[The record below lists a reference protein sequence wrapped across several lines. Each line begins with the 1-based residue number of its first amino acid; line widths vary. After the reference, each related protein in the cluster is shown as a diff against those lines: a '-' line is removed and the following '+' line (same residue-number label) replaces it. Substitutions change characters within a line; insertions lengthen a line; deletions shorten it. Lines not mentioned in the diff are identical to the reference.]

1 MSSASLQ
8 PSTAPEP
15 ALAGFHC
22 LRCGYS
28 LQALTEP
35 RCPECGEAFDPTV
48 TSIPAMPWERRAELG
63 YWRATMGTVFQI
75 WLANRRSRTQ
85 WLMRPVGLTSARRY
99 WFGSMAVWMV
109 LLLAAIV
116 PLIRWAM
123 PDDTWLTQLMCV
135 LTLWLGAAAG
145 LAAYTTF
152 PTYFLLPSRAPREL
166 QDRAVAIWLYHA
178 TYLLLL
184 PGLGVALLA
193 GVASIID
200 DLLNTVLPQE
210 VFWGFA
216 GLLAGMMLLA
226 PWWRLARLRQQTAGG
241 RWPAI
246 PMAVM
251 AWLMSTLVAIFVALL
266 VAVTVALPWLMW
278 ATLA

>member
-1 MSSASLQ
+1 MSSAPAQ
-8 PSTAPEP
+8 PAAPANP
-15 ALAGFHC
+15 ALVGFHC

-28 LQALTEP
+28 LQALTES

-48 TSIPAMPWERRAELG
+48 ASIPAMPWERRAELG

-75 WLANRRSRTQ
+75 WLAGRRSRNQ
-85 WLMRPVGLTSARRY
+85 WLMRPVGLAAARRY
-99 WFGSMAVWMV
+99 WFGSMAVCMV

-123 PDDTWLTQLMCV
+123 PDDTWITQTMSV
-135 LTLWLGAAAG
+135 LTLWLGATAG

-152 PTYFLLPSRAPREL
+152 PTYFLLPSRGPREL

-178 TYLLLL
+178 TYMLVPPLLAAAILLLVDPIATRFDVFPENLYL
-184 PGLGVALLA
+184 PAIPVAF
-193 GVASIID
+193 
-200 DLLNTVLPQE
+200 VL
-210 VFWGFA
+210 FFG
-216 GLLAGMMLLA
+216 

-246 PMAVM
+246 PVAVM
-251 AWLMSTLVAIFVALL
+251 AWLMSTLAAIFVALL

-278 ATLA
+278 ATLS

>member
-1 MSSASLQ
+1 M
-8 PSTAPEP
+8 STAPAQPVAPPNP
-15 ALAGFHC
+15 ALVGFHC

-48 TSIPAMPWERRAELG
+48 ASIPAMPWERRAELG
-63 YWRATMGTVFQI
+63 YWRATLGTVFQI
-75 WLANRRSRTQ
+75 WLAGRRSRNQ
-85 WLMRPVGLTSARRY
+85 WLMRPVGLAAARRY

-116 PLIRWAM
+116 PLVRWAM
-123 PDDTWLTQLMCV
+123 PDDMWITQTMSV
-135 LTLWLGAAAG
+135 LTLWLGATAG

-152 PTYFLLPSRAPREL
+152 PTYFLLPSRGAREL
-166 QDRAVAIWLYHA
+166 QDRAVAIWLYQP
-178 TYLLLL
+178 TYMLLL

-200 DLLNTVLPQE
+200 DLLNTWLPQE
-210 VFWGFA
+210 VIWGFA

-226 PWWRLARLRQQTAGG
+226 PWWRLARLRQQTAAS
-241 RWPAI
+241 RWPAV
-246 PMAVM
+246 PMALL
-251 AWLMSTLVAIFVALL
+251 AWLTSTLVALFVALL

-278 ATLA
+278 ATLS